1 MSSCRPT
8 VSNDFC
14 WIESA
19 WRSACWRWDHTCAP
33 PADSPPDMA
42 RPRTSR
48 RALGGVRQAAGL
60 PRRLWRSKRGATE
73 APPSRKRG
81 EAKKPS
87 SFVERNT
94 LKQAERKALCAD
106 ARPCGA
112 RSSSRRDAW
121 GRAWPSRRPPRRP
134 ASGAR
139 ARSRCAPRRRMPRP
153 RAAASSRSLP
163 VSPPPRAR
171 ACRRRRG
178 QCARGTHGRLRL
190 HARCQSCRRSCGVD
204 RGRCVRVAWS
214 AHLRGR

>member
-1 MSSCRPT
+1 MTFVGSSRPGAAPAGAGTIPARRPQTLLPTWHAPGRRDARWGESGRQRVCRGG
-8 VSNDFC
+8 C
-14 WIESA
+14 GAQRE
-19 WRSACWRWDHTCAP
+19 AP
-33 PADSPPDMA
+33 
-42 RPRTSR
+42 
-48 RALGGVRQAAGL
+48 
-60 PRRLWRSKRGATE
+60 
-73 APPSRKRG
+73 PPSRKN
-81 EAKKPS
+81 KKTS